1 MNHTQYLLDNYR
13 TMSFELYEY
22 FVYMLSGKHVTRKA
36 QTIANVLTDIEIKE
50 NEPAIFPQGH
60 LPKVNDQKRKEV
72 RLSHKQPSEATKK
85 NKG

>member
-36 QTIANVLTDIEIKE
+36 QTIVNVLADIDIKE
-50 NEPAIFPQGH
+50 NELASFPQATC
-60 LPKVNDQKRKEV
+60 KVNNQKRKEV

-85 NKG
+85 K